1 MPPKTL
7 LSKLIIRSGV
17 WFVATAAILFLVA
30 GTIAWPAAWI
40 FLAVI
45 HGYGL
50 AIGLRL
56 AKHDPDLLAERLASP
71 FRTVQETWDRVFVL
85 AVIVL
90 LPTWFVVIPLDAMRF
105 GSSHVPIGLQCV
117 GTATLLFSFHV
128 VDMTFRANTY
138 AAPVVRI
145 QTERAHRVVSTGPY
159 AYVRHPLYTGFVL
172 FLLGTSLLLGSWY
185 GLALAAVPIA
195 VLAWRAV
202 HEERLLADRLVGYA
216 DYAARVRYRLIPL
229 LW

>member
-1 MPPKTL
+1 MPPKRL
-7 LSKLIIRSGV
+7 QSKLLIRSGL
-17 WFVATAAILFLVA
+17 WFVATAVLFLVA
-30 GTIAWPAAWI
+30 GTIDWPAAWI
-40 FLAVI
+40 FLALI

-56 AKHDPDLLAERLASP
+56 AKHDPALLAERLASP
-71 FRTVQETWDRVFVL
+71 FRTIQETWDRVFVL
-85 AVIVL
+85 TIIVL
-90 LPTWFVVIPLDAMRF
+90 LPAWFIVIPLDARF
-105 GSSHVPIGLQCV
+105 GASHVPIWLQCV
-117 GTATLLFSFHV
+117 GAAALLFSFHV

-159 AYVRHPLYTGFVL
+159 AYVRHPMYTGFAL

-195 VLAWRAV
+195 VLAWRTV
-202 HEERLLADRLVGYA
+202 HEERLLSERLAGYA

-229 LW
+229 IW